1 MHDIHNHHD
10 DGDLDYEAH
19 NDRGNTKRFYDNDAL
34 RIFARNILIE
44 NDERLEIL
52 LGELEETDWDIILPN
67 ETRAA
72 DGVRI
77 LDGGHKL
84 FTSIGITSFAG
95 IGILV
100 NERLRASV
108 LGHKRVSGR
117 MGYIDLR
124 WNRMRIRVI
133 NVYVP
138 HVGYDRHGEEDIMAF
153 YEELYGILR
162 DAARG

>member
-10 DGDLDYEAH
+10 EGDFDHDEH
-19 NDRGNTKRFYDNDAL
+19 IDRGNAERIHDNDAL
-34 RIFARNILIE
+34 RIFAKNTFIQ

-52 LGELEETDWDIILPN
+52 LGELKEIDWDIILLN

-72 DGVRI
+72 DDVRI

-84 FTSIGITSFAG
+84 YTSGDSTRFAG

-100 NERLRASV
+100 NERLRSCV

-133 NVYVP
+133 SVYAP
-138 HVGYDRHGEEDIMAF
+138 HAGYDRHGEEDIMAF
-153 YEELYGILR
+153 YEELYGLL
-162 DAARG
+162 